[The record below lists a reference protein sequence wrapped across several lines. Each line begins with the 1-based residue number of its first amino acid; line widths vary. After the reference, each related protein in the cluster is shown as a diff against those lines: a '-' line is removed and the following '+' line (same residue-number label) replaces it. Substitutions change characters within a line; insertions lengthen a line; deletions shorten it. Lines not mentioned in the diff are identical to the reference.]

1 MRMTLEQVQAER
13 LQMDARAKANERVAE
28 LERTVDTLVK
38 LVVRMG
44 CDLNTHWWGDNMPD
58 WPYTIEGQRE
68 YDAAMHEAEGPDP
81 TRESEGAWGYE

>member
-13 LQMDARAKANERVAE
+13 LQMDAKARANERVAE

-38 LVVRMG
+38 LVERMG

-58 WPYTIEGQRE
+58 WPYTPAGQRE
-68 YDAAMHEAEGPDP
+68 YDAARHEDDGPDP